1 MKGFDRL
8 LDKLEQ
14 LSDGEL
20 HLLSKS
26 GKWQFHILDGQLI
39 YASGEA
45 LAVRRFRRA
54 VRAHRPGWEWF
65 VSPEWCSQKRPWE
78 ILLIESALVHAQL
91 SSIQVKLI
99 LRMVL
104 QECLFELMYDPEAES
119 EWHPYHMEASSAYRS
134 AALSVSEVRRVWH
147 KTQSLYQNWQT
158 GRLGDLRLSA
168 SPVLLREALS
178 SEAPTSEVLSSETGQ
193 ESSAQSLLADWPPTA
208 GRYLEGNA
216 ELWDLLQNV
225 EPSLTKLSK
234 LLLSMIRAGTIRFQ
248 ETADLPLPIE
258 NLTAQNPAAQSPVA
272 QSPTDGLQRPAD
284 TVVTASSQRMPLGT
298 TRRSASAL
306 AAPTSSEQ
314 AQPRLIAC
322 IDDSP
327 VLTQLL
333 KKILTSAGYRTLSIP
348 EPMRGFSK
356 LIEHR
361 PNLILL
367 DLMLPNADG
376 YSVCKFLRET
386 PAFEKTPIIILTGQ
400 DSNLDRLRARL
411 AGATEFL
418 TKPPQAEALL
428 ETIKALL
435 DADGSAGN

>member
-1 MKGFDRL
+1 MKGFDKL
-8 LDKLEQ
+8 LEKLEQ

-20 HLLSKS
+20 HVLSKF

-39 YASGEA
+39 YASSET

-54 VRAHRPGWEWF
+54 VQAHRPGWEWF
-65 VSPEWCSQKRPWE
+65 VSPQWCSEKRPWE
-78 ILLIESALVHAQL
+78 ILLIEWALVHAQL
-91 SSIQVKLI
+91 STIQVKLI

-134 AALSVSEVRRVWH
+134 AALSISEVRRVWH
-147 KTQSLYQNWQT
+147 KTQSLYQNWQDNW
-158 GRLGDLRLSA
+158 LGDLRLSA
-168 SPVLLREALS
+168 SPVLSPEISS
-178 SEAPTSEVLSSETGQ
+178 SEADQ
-193 ESSAQSLLADWPPTA
+193 ENAAQSLLADWPPTSK
-208 GRYLEGNA
+208 RYLKGDA

-225 EPSLTKLSK
+225 EPSLPKLSK
-234 LLLSMIRAGTIRFQ
+234 RLLSMIKAEAIEFREI
-248 ETADLPLPIE
+248 EDLPLPIDDLAAQ
-258 NLTAQNPAAQSPVA
+258 NLATQNPAAQS
-272 QSPTDGLQRPAD
+272 STTRLQRPAD
-284 TVVTASSQRMPLGT
+284 TVVSSSSQRMPLDT
-298 TRRSASAL
+298 TRRAASAL
-306 AAPTSSEQ
+306 VASTSSESS
-314 AQPRLIAC
+314 QPKLVAC

-361 PNLILL
+361 PDLILL

-376 YSVCKFLRET
+376 YSICKFLRET

-418 TKPPQAEALL
+418 TKPPQAEMLL
-428 ETIKALL
+428 EMIKSLL
-435 DADGSAGN
+435 GPDEREEN